1 MAEQTIPVGAKHEEH
16 ILVTHD
22 VAIDFLGL
30 DGPRVLSTPAMIM
43 WMEKTSR
50 NLLLQY
56 LEKGYDTV
64 GTEVNVK
71 HLAAAPMGMSV
82 TFRSEVLAVNDRR
95 VTFRVEAE
103 DEKEKIGEGTHE
115 RTIINVAR
123 FAAKMAGKS
132 A

>member
-1 MAEQTIPVGAKHEEH
+1 MADIPVGAKHEEK
-16 ILVTHD
+16 ILVTPD
-22 VAIDFLGL
+22 ISIDFLGL
-30 DGPRVLSTPAMIM
+30 DATRVLSTPAMIL

-50 NLLLQY
+50 NLLLEY
-56 LEKGYDTV
+56 LEQGYDTV
-64 GTEVNVK
+64 GTEVHIK

-82 TFRSEVLAVNDRR
+82 TFRAEVLAVNDRR

-123 FAAKMAGKS
+123 FASRLAAKNAQS
-132 A
+132 

>member
-1 MAEQTIPVGAKHEEH
+1 MADVNIPIGATHEET
-16 ILVTHD
+16 ILVTGD

-30 DGPRVLSTPAMIM
+30 DGPRVLSTPSMIL

-50 NLLLQY
+50 NLILKY

-64 GTEVNVK
+64 GTEVHVK

-82 TFRSEVLAVNDRR
+82 KFRAEVIAVDERR
-95 VTFRVEAE
+95 VTTRVEAE

-123 FAAKMAGKS
+123 FAARMASKN

>member
-1 MAEQTIPVGAKHEEH
+1 MADIHIPIGAKHEET
-16 ILVTHD
+16 ILVTNE

-30 DGPRVLSTPAMIM
+30 DGPRVLSTPAMIL
-43 WMEKTSR
+43 WMEKTCR
-50 NLLLQY
+50 NLILKY

-82 TFRSEVLAVNDRR
+82 KFHAEVLAVNERR
-95 VTFRVEAE
+95 ILCRVEAE

-115 RTIINVAR
+115 RAIINVAR
-123 FAAKMAGKS
+123 FAARMAGKS

>member
-1 MAEQTIPVGAKHEEH
+1 MADVNIPIGAKHEET

-22 VAIDFLGL
+22 VAIDFLGV
-30 DGPRVLSTPAMIM
+30 DGPRVLSTPSMIL
-43 WMEKTSR
+43 WMEKTCR
-50 NLLLQY
+50 NLILKY

-82 TFRSEVLAVNDRR
+82 IFRAEVLAVDERR
-95 VTFRVEAE
+95 VTLRVQAE
-103 DEKEKIGEGTHE
+103 DEKEKIGEGTHV